1 MKFYDLHI
9 KGRNFQEDS
18 KILKEAQRLGYHGAA
33 IVYPDKSY
41 ENAQETIK
49 KLIRGFEDFEV
60 VKGVSISAETP
71 RQLKRKVR
79 KFREKA
85 DIILVEG
92 GDAKINRKACENIK
106 VDILSKPYEGRRD
119 PGINHILARA
129 AAENNVAIELN
140 TKDIIN
146 SYLKV
151 RAKLFEYLRDI
162 IKLQE
167 KFKFPIIIASGA
179 TTTYDLRT
187 PRDLIALFKCINI
200 KEKKIRE
207 ALSTIPESIL
217 EFNKERSSMIILGV
231 KKLGR

>member
-1 MKFYDLHI
+1 
-9 KGRNFQEDS
+9 
-18 KILKEAQRLGYHGAA
+18 
-33 IVYPDKSY
+33 
-41 ENAQETIK
+41 
-49 KLIRGFEDFEV
+49 
-60 VKGVSISAETP
+60 
-71 RQLKRKVR
+71 
-79 KFREKA
+79 
-85 DIILVEG
+85 
-92 GDAKINRKACENIK
+92 
-106 VDILSKPYEGRRD
+106 GRRD